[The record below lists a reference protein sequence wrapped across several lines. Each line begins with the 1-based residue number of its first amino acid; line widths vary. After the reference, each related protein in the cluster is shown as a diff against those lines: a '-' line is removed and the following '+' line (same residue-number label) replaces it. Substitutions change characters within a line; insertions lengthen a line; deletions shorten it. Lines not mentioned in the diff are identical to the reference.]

1 MTSGGRR
8 RGRPGNLQMLVW
20 SGLVAV
26 HVLKRRDAQRAMA
39 LKKKKEEE
47 QNTCTAHDANLLA
60 SFAAGLVV

>member
-8 RGRPGNLQMLVW
+8 RGRRGNLQMLVW

-39 LKKKKEEE
+39 LKKKEEE